1 MKLDL
6 DGARLV
12 RANEI
17 ELALV
22 AGSWRVVG
30 VDTGPRGG
38 LRRLLPKVLGSHI
51 ATGEF
56 LDWAGVEPFVGHV
69 PTVRLRV
76 PHPKLAKL
84 HPAQIADLVEAA
96 SRSEG
101 EEIIQAVGDD
111 DRELEADVFEE
122 LDDHHQQEFLEDRP
136 DEQVAQILSRSSNVG
151 AVTIAKK
158 LGAPDLL
165 RRLAEQTNDLEP
177 PAMALQPSIAAVL
190 AVLRETPGCVL
201 ARMSGSGA
209 TCFGL
214 FGTPDEALAAEKTLS
229 IAQPKW
235 WVKATAFGG

>member
-1 MKLDL
+1 MPQKKKSASPEPPAPLDE
-6 DGARLV
+6 
-12 RANEI
+12 RA
-17 ELALV
+17 
-22 AGSWRVVG
+22 
-30 VDTGPRGG
+30 
-38 LRRLLPKVLGSHI
+38 LG
-51 ATGEF
+51 
-56 LDWAGVEPFVGHV
+56 
-69 PTVRLRV
+69 
-76 PHPKLAKL
+76 
-84 HPAQIADLVEAA
+84 
-96 SRSEG
+96 
-101 EEIIQAVGDD
+101 
-111 DRELEADVFEE
+111 
-122 LDDHHQQEFLEDRP
+122 
-136 DEQVAQILSRSSNVG
+136 
-151 AVTIAKK
+151 K